1 MVKAG
6 VRSWAHGD
14 IRTAKSRLV
23 TGLGRV
29 FRVSVPWCCLHN
41 VCFSPG
47 QRHLLAIIGHG
58 SGDVVCSSV
67 GHARLWERW
76 DGNLVTGMER
86 ATISNPFDA
95 TTPVN
100 PRPSLGGAL
109 MVAIG
114 LLAMG
119 VLGGCLS
126 SGDDDESAVVLSPR
140 EAAEELIAGP
150 LAAEVGLG
158 ALTASCPEM
167 NGAIAG
173 DVFPCTAATETQWI
187 VNVDAAILAGGQL
200 ELTTTNVITADAL
213 SSFELAAVNALNA
226 KPEISLGQDA
236 IDCGESSVVLADDRM
251 MICALTD
258 PTTLQVF
265 DISLT
270 IDDIETRQFGLVVAD
285 RPRS

>member
-1 MVKAG
+1 
-6 VRSWAHGD
+6 
-14 IRTAKSRLV
+14 
-23 TGLGRV
+23 
-29 FRVSVPWCCLHN
+29 
-41 VCFSPG
+41 
-47 QRHLLAIIGHG
+47 
-58 SGDVVCSSV
+58 
-67 GHARLWERW
+67 
-76 DGNLVTGMER
+76 
-86 ATISNPFDA
+86 
-95 TTPVN
+95 
-100 PRPSLGGAL
+100 
-109 MVAIG
+109 
-114 LLAMG
+114 
-119 VLGGCLS
+119 
-126 SGDDDESAVVLSPR
+126 
-140 EAAEELIAGP
+140 
-150 LAAEVGLG
+150 
-158 ALTASCPEM
+158 M